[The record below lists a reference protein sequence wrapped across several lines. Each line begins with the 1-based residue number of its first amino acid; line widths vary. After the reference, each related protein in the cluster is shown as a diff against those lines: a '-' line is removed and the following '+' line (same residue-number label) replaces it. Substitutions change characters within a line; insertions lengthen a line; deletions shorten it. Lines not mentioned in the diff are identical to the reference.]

1 MFPVQFAGSLQDFS
15 DNLAILVC
23 KFPF

>member
-23 KFPF
+23 KLPF